1 MKAPGC
7 PISPFL
13 IFTEDSEGRVD
24 KISIAG
30 EKRVLLDAD
39 DVVSAVSSLMFMYY
53 VCNLEYPK
61 ECFNTFLFLQRAV
74 LKVFD
79 RVKVP
84 TRVLLLMN
92 ELFQ

>member
-13 IFTEDSEGRVD
+13 VFTEDSEGRVD

-53 VCNLEYPK
+53 V
-61 ECFNTFLFLQRAV
+61 
-74 LKVFD
+74 
-79 RVKVP
+79 
-84 TRVLLLMN
+84 
-92 ELFQ
+92 

>member
-1 MKAPGC
+1 M
-7 PISPFL
+7 
-13 IFTEDSEGRVD
+13 D

-30 EKRVLLDAD
+30 EKMVLLDAD
-39 DVVSAVSSLMFMYY
+39 DVVSAVSSLMFICY

-84 TRVLLLMN
+84 TMVLLLMN
-92 ELFQ
+92 ELC